1 MNNPFSY
8 RNCLA
13 RRLIDERRVVGEWE
27 SQATKNARNASERE
41 TIANESKKRRK
52 ELYEWLSKKKET
64 FAYKNA
70 EEKRGTHPLHQK
82 QYSQTKI
89 DEALKDGRDPS
100 YQVTYLDG
108 QMAKQIVDYFQRSS
122 LEKWKLN
129 ALWFTALKKI
139 TYGAVDVLAQYDWHI
154 TLPWWVLKED
164 FNRLKKLFEHEDIAF
179 TNRETLFIWVGK
191 LDPKMADVFVNIS
204 SGEKIS
210 LNNLKLT
217 PQTAKVLLDSGLEIW
232 YNSQKLHSSLVNELV
247 KSKTSISLDL
257 KKSWSKK

>member
-41 TIANESKKRRK
+41 AIANESKKRRK

-64 FAYKNA
+64 FAYKNT

-154 TLPWWVLKED
+154 ILPWWVLKED
-164 FNRLKKLFEHEDIAF
+164 LNRLKKLFEYQDMAF
-179 TNRETLFIWVGK
+179 TDRENLFLRVGK
-191 LDPKMADVFVNIS
+191 LDPKMAEVFVNIAP
-204 SGEKIS
+204 GEKIR

-217 PQTAKVLLDSGLEIW
+217 PQTAKVLLDSDLEVW
-232 YNSQKLHSSLVNELV
+232 YESQIFDSSLSKRLITSNEQ
-247 KSKTSISLDL
+247 ISLL
-257 KKSWSKK
+257 LQKPWSKK